1 MAGVSH
7 FSAISSTFSKLTKDC
22 TNDVTLTA
30 QEAVDVGIFVPS
42 AVAAAGKALI
52 FPSAINGKVLFVNN
66 TDADGALTIKVT
78 GQSGVAIAATKSA
91 ILYCNGTDFVRLTA
105 DA

>member
-1 MAGVSH
+1 MGVSH
-7 FSAISSTFSKLTKDC
+7 FSAVSSTFSTLSKDL

-30 QEAVDVGIFVPS
+30 QEAQDVGIFIPS

-52 FPSAINGKVLFVNN
+52 FPTAITGKVLLVNN
-66 TDADGALTIKVT
+66 TDADGAMTVKVT
-78 GQSGVAIAATKSA
+78 GQSGIAIAATKSA
-91 ILYCNGTDFVRLTA
+91 VLYCNGTDFVRVTA